1 MKVAVLEYLSG
12 APRRSGC
19 PQPDISP
26 RCGCPQPENSP
37 RNIELLAPLYQEGLS
52 MLSALATDLSECGHE
67 VHTCM
72 ERKAAADPLVVSLFK
87 RFSGL
92 QVHNVEF
99 AWLDRWIEVA
109 LQCDRTIVIAPE
121 IHQQLE
127 RIVNKLRLAGA
138 VVIASTASFLQA
150 TSDKLATAE
159 LLKESGVP
167 HPETQSL
174 TQYLLSTTPQGDC
187 NARLPLTLKPHVGPA
202 VLSRTLHDCSA
213 SLQVT
218 LKRRDG
224 AGCADMKVFEDQRK
238 LIEWLKSHE
247 SQLLAGDDWIVQP
260 WHSGRPA
267 SLALIA
273 VDDRWTVLGAVE
285 QRIEL
290 TSESIE
296 RGYSTV
302 SYLGGAGPLAGV
314 SIEQLE
320 RLALSVREALPS
332 RAEGWIGIDFLIP
345 DLMHTSQD
353 LVVIEINPRLTT
365 SYLGY
370 RKWYGHTLADALLGN
385 AKRSELHPTS
395 TSELFAFSSWTA

>member
-12 APRRSGC
+12 GGLVKDAISPPESRHTFGC
-19 PQPDISP
+19 PLPDATP
-26 RCGCPQPENSP
+26 REV
-37 RNIELLAPLYQEGLS
+37 ELLAPLYQEGLS
-52 MLSALATDLSECGHE
+52 MLSALATDLSLCGHE

-72 ERKAAADPLVVSLFK
+72 ERKAAADPLVVSLLK

-99 AWLDRWIEVA
+99 AWMDRWIEVA

-159 LLKESGVP
+159 LLKKSGVP

-174 TQYLLSTTPQGDC
+174 TQYLLSTTPRGVCD
-187 NARLPLTLKPHVGPA
+187 ASLPL
-202 VLSRTLHDCSA
+202 
-213 SLQVT
+213 T

-224 AGCADMKVFEDQRK
+224 AGCADMKIFEDQRK
-238 LIEWLKSHE
+238 LTEWLKSQE
-247 SQLLAGDDWIVQP
+247 SQFLAGDDWIVQP
-260 WHSGRPA
+260 WHSGIPA

-273 VDDRWTVLGAVE
+273 ANDAWTVLGAVE

-290 TSESIE
+290 AAESIQ
-296 RGYSTV
+296 RRYSVV
-302 SYLGGAGPLAGV
+302 SYLGGSGPLYCV

-320 RLALSVREALPS
+320 LLALSVRESLPS
-332 RAEGWIGIDFLIP
+332 GADGWIGIDFLIP
-345 DLMHTSQD
+345 DVMHTSQD

-385 AKRSELHPTS
+385 LNRSELHPKS
-395 TSELFAFSSWTA
+395 IYELLAFSSWECNST

>member
-1 MKVAVLEYLSG
+1 MRVAVLEYLSG

-19 PQPDISP
+19 PQPDITP
-26 RCGCPQPENSP
+26 HAAD
-37 RNIELLAPLYQEGLS
+37 LLDPLYQEGLS
-52 MLSALATDLSECGHE
+52 MLSALATDLSLCGHE
-67 VHTCM
+67 VHMCL
-72 ERKAAADPLVVSLFK
+72 ERKAAADPLVVSLLR

-138 VVIASTASFLQA
+138 VVIASMASFLLA

-159 LLKESGVP
+159 LLKVSGVP
-167 HPETQSL
+167 HPITQSL
-174 TQYLLSTTPQGDC
+174 TQYRLSTIPNGDC
-187 NARLPLTLKPHVGPA
+187 NARSPL
-202 VLSRTLHDCSA
+202 
-213 SLQVT
+213 T

-224 AGCADMKVFEDQRK
+224 AGCADMKVFDDQRK
-238 LIEWLKSHE
+238 LTEWLKSPE
-247 SQLLAGDDWIVQP
+247 SQFLAGDDWIVQP
-260 WHSGRPA
+260 WQSGKPA

-273 VDDRWTVLGAVE
+273 ADDDWTVLGAVE

-290 TSESIE
+290 ASESIH
-296 RGYSTV
+296 RGFSSV
-302 SYLGGAGPLAGV
+302 SYLGGSGPLEAIF
-314 SIEQLE
+314 IERLE

-332 RAEGWIGIDFLIP
+332 GAEGWIGIDFLIP
-345 DLMHTSQD
+345 DSMHTSQD

-365 SYLGY
+365 SYLAY
-370 RKWYGHTLADALLGN
+370 RKWYGYSLANNLLGN
-385 AKRSELHPTS
+385 SNCPDLKPNATY
-395 TSELFAFSSWTA
+395 ELFAFHSWECD